1 MEAHCSLTDVTNLVQ
16 QGAAGTYSTH
26 DLMQLSFEATETTA
40 GDRYGYLAEIKGAT
54 ATTVSVSRTLL
65 NKAPTATLGSVSGP
79 DASGNYTVIAALSES
94 STDFTAD
101 SMTLTNATATVSG
114 SGGSYTIVLTPIA
127 DGAVSMSIQ
136 RGAFTD
142 GEGLENW
149 VPSNELRFEADI
161 TAPTV
166 SIAAFTGALNGD
178 QTAVITLSEDS
189 TDFVLADLTLTN
201 ATATL
206 SGSGTSYTAV
216 LTPVADG
223 PVALSVGVGTF
234 SDAAGNANA
243 VASNEVTTTHDGTA
257 PTVSIAAFTGALNG
271 DQTAVITLSENSTDF
286 VLADLTLTN
295 ATATLSGSGTSYTA
309 VLTPIADGPVALSV
323 GVGTFSDAAGNTNAV
338 ASNEVTMSYDG
349 TAPVIR
355 PIGNVSFEAG
365 PDGTRLI
372 GFSAIVD
379 DNVDTRI
386 VPVFSLSGDVI
397 TSPYA
402 FPLGANLV
410 KINATDSAGNAA
422 VESEFTLTITPGAGP
437 AVPILTTTTINA
449 NRSITIAGT
458 TDVDTTVRIT
468 FPDASVET
476 VTATGGTFSV
486 TSAAD
491 MVGGTVSVTAE
502 DGLGNVSLAAT
513 VDLFPD
519 YDVPT
524 VSIAAFT
531 GALNGDQTAVITLSE
546 DSTDFVLADL
556 TLTNATA
563 TLSGSGTSYTA
574 VLTPV
579 ADGPVALSVGVGT
592 FSDAAGNTNAVA
604 SNEVTATYD
613 GTAPTVSIAAFTGAL
628 NGDQTAVITLSE
640 DSTDFVLADLTLT
653 NATATLSGSGTSYTA
668 VLTPVADGPVALSV
682 GVGTFSDAAGN
693 TNAVAS
699 NEVTATYDG
708 TAPTVSI
715 AAFTGALNGDQTAV
729 ITLSED
735 STDFVLADLT
745 LTNATA
751 TLSGSGTS
759 YTAVLTP
766 VADGPV
772 ALSVGVGTF
781 SDAAGNTNAVASN
794 EVTATYD
801 GTAPTVSIAAFTGA
815 LNGDQTAVITLS
827 EDSTDFVLADLT
839 LTNATATLSG
849 SGTSYTAV
857 LTPVADGP
865 VALSVGVGTFSD
877 AAGNTNAVASNE
889 VTTTYDGTA
898 PTVSI
903 ATTTTHF
910 SGAGT
915 FDVAATFSEEVMG
928 FDAND
933 IAVTNGSVTN
943 VTGSG
948 ADYVATIAAT
958 GSGDVEI
965 SVPAGTAVDAAG
977 NASLA
982 SNTLSISSATVAE
995 TQTVIAQ
1002 FMYTRSNQLISSQPN
1017 LTGFLLAD
1025 GAGRF
1030 DASVTRG
1037 AGSFSFA
1044 RAPDASTPV
1053 WVNLNAS
1060 WTDEDVRETQYVF
1073 GAAGS
1078 HFAFSPNLLVGGMIE
1093 MDYLSQEDGTAQVEG
1108 RGWLVG
1114 PYFVARTPNHPLF
1127 IDGRLLY
1134 GKTSND
1140 VSPLGTYTDRFESER
1155 VLAQFKVSGELVYS
1169 ATTLIPSLQLS
1180 YTTDDQKAYVDSLD
1194 NKIPAQGIELGQ
1206 AELGMDFRHVLQ
1218 LADSVKTIEL
1228 AGGLAAIGSSTRGS
1242 GNADLIV
1249 PEYEGARAK
1258 LKLGLNYT
1266 MANGGTF
1273 SVDTFYDGIGA
1284 RGYESLGLQARYNL
1298 TF

>member
-1 MEAHCSLTDVTNLVQ
+1 MIYRNTYLGCLALICATLLALTSPAVALDSASRQEKSLSLNTDCRLTAFVGNLNGGLASVRVAPFGFGSTATQAAGGLGFFRGNLTTTFSVVTAANLEAHCSLTDVTNLVQ

-26 DLMQLSFEATETTA
+26 DLMQLSFEATDTTA

-161 TAPTV
+161 T
-166 SIAAFTGALNGD
+166 
-178 QTAVITLSEDS
+178 
-189 TDFVLADLTLTN
+189 
-201 ATATL
+201 
-206 SGSGTSYTAV
+206 
-216 LTPVADG
+216 
-223 PVALSVGVGTF
+223 
-234 SDAAGNANA
+234 
-243 VASNEVTTTHDGTA
+243 
-257 PTVSIAAFTGALNG
+257 
-271 DQTAVITLSENSTDF
+271 
-286 VLADLTLTN
+286 
-295 ATATLSGSGTSYTA
+295 
-309 VLTPIADGPVALSV
+309 
-323 GVGTFSDAAGNTNAV
+323 
-338 ASNEVTMSYDG
+338 
-349 TAPVIR
+349 
-355 PIGNVSFEAG
+355 
-365 PDGTRLI
+365 
-372 GFSAIVD
+372 
-379 DNVDTRI
+379 
-386 VPVFSLSGDVI
+386 
-397 TSPYA
+397 
-402 FPLGANLV
+402 
-410 KINATDSAGNAA
+410 
-422 VESEFTLTITPGAGP
+422 
-437 AVPILTTTTINA
+437 
-449 NRSITIAGT
+449 
-458 TDVDTTVRIT
+458 
-468 FPDASVET
+468 
-476 VTATGGTFSV
+476 
-486 TSAAD
+486 
-491 MVGGTVSVTAE
+491 
-502 DGLGNVSLAAT
+502 
-513 VDLFPD
+513 
-519 YDVPT
+519 VPT

-579 ADGPVALSVGVGT
+579 ADGPVALSVGVVT
-592 FSDAAGNTNAVA
+592 FSDAAVNTNAVA

-653 NATATLSGSGTSYTA
+653 NATATLSGSGTSYT
-668 VLTPVADGPVALSV
+668 V
-682 GVGTFSDAAGN
+682 
-693 TNAVAS
+693 
-699 NEVTATYDG
+699 
-708 TAPTVSI
+708 
-715 AAFTGALNGDQTAV
+715 
-729 ITLSED
+729 
-735 STDFVLADLT
+735 
-745 LTNATA
+745 
-751 TLSGSGTS
+751 
-759 YTAVLTP
+759 
-766 VADGPV
+766 
-772 ALSVGVGTF
+772 
-781 SDAAGNTNAVASN
+781 
-794 EVTATYD
+794 
-801 GTAPTVSIAAFTGA
+801 
-815 LNGDQTAVITLS
+815 
-827 EDSTDFVLADLT
+827 
-839 LTNATATLSG
+839 
-849 SGTSYTAV
+849 V